1 MYLKNIKSLN
11 DIENIKQK
19 SNKFLTANS
28 INFKSQQQSTEPKF
42 KNVNSKKLPNKS
54 NIDKLPNKSNIDK
67 LPNKSNIVLER
78 QNSFKDNKFNNKK
91 INSGESSKD
100 YLGTNKDF
108 TKQQKSKSK
117 IKKIHFFE
125 Y

>member
-11 DIENIKQK
+11 EIENIKQK

-54 NIDKLPNKSNIDK
+54 NIDK
-67 LPNKSNIVLER
+67 
-78 QNSFKDNKFNNKK
+78 
-91 INSGESSKD
+91 
-100 YLGTNKDF
+100 
-108 TKQQKSKSK
+108 
-117 IKKIHFFE
+117 
-125 Y
+125 